1 MQKQRMNRAMAFIAS
16 VGAALG
22 FGRTSDLNNP
32 YKDLKLKGKTH
43 PGRRTQPSF
52 WNTGNPDGYGMAL
65 VSSPRYR
72 SYKRKRNRRAR
83 AANGGV
89 LPKKLA

>member
-1 MQKQRMNRAMAFIAS
+1 MQKQRMNRVMAFIAS

-22 FGRTSDLNNP
+22 FGGKQDLSP
-32 YKDLKLKGKTH
+32 KGHLGKIH
-43 PGRRTQPSF
+43 PGRKPIVRWGT
-52 WNTGNPDGYGMAL
+52 TGNPDGYGRAL

-72 SYKRKRNRRAR
+72 SYKRKRNRRLR

-89 LPKKLA
+89 LPKKFA